1 MRVTMV
7 KKLLADGTPCRKCAQ
22 AEDLLRRRGVWERL
36 DEVVIAQEG
45 DPDSPGMKLAQQ
57 HQVDLAPFWIV
68 EDGGGPA
75 RIYTSAIS
83 VFRDVLAIPPG
94 APPGP
99 DSDDLDFDAAARELS
114 EMSPP
119 EIVQWTLERF
129 GSDCTI
135 AFSGAEDVVL
145 IDMAIETGLP
155 FSTFVLDTG
164 RLHAETYEFIDQ
176 VRRHYGITVDVLSPN
191 AGALEAFVREKGLFS
206 FYEDGHQECCGIRKV
221 EPLTR
226 ALRHR
231 PAWMTGQR
239 RDQSPTRAH
248 VPILQPDPRFSGP
261 DRTLVK
267 VNPLAE
273 MSEDE
278 VWAWI
283 RERHVP
289 FNPLHDRGFASI
301 GCAPCT
307 RATHRGQHPR
317 EGRWWW
323 EESTKRECGLHLAPT
338 PGGRRRG

>member
-7 KKLLADGTPCRKCAQ
+7 KKLLADGTACRKCAQ
-22 AEDLLRRRGVWERL
+22 AEDLLRRRGAWERL

-45 DPDSPGMKLAQQ
+45 DPDSPGMKLARE
-57 HQVDLAPFWIV
+57 HGVDVAPFWVV
-68 EDGGGPA
+68 EDGDAPP
-75 RIYTSAIS
+75 RIYTSAILL
-83 VFRDVLAIPPG
+83 FRDVLAVPPG

-99 DSDDLDFDAAARELS
+99 DSDDLDFELAALALS
-114 EMSPP
+114 KMTPP

-129 GSDCTI
+129 GSDCSI

-145 IDMAIETGLP
+145 IDMAVATGLP

-164 RLHAETYEFIDQ
+164 RLHPETLEFVDK
-176 VRRHYGITVDVLSPN
+176 VRRHYGITVDVMSPN
-191 AGALEAFVREKGLFS
+191 AGAVEALVREKGLFS
-206 FYEDGHQECCGIRKV
+206 FYEDGHQECCGVRKI
-221 EPLTR
+221 EPMTR

-248 VPILQPDPRFSGP
+248 VPVLQPDPRFSGP

-278 VWAWI
+278 VWTWI

-289 FNPLHDRGFASI
+289 YNPLHDRGFASI

-307 RATHRGQHPR
+307 RPTHRGQHPR

-323 EESTKRECGLHLAPT
+323 EEATKRECGLHLAAA
-338 PGGRRRG
+338 PGERRRD